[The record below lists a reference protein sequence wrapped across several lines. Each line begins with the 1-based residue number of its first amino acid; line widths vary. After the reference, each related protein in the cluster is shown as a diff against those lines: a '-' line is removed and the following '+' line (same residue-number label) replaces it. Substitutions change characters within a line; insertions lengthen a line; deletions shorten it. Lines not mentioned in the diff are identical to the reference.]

1 MGTNLGMATNSV
13 FWAVTAIRMKY
24 AYFKRYTYVA
34 RKKILEIC
42 GKILNSYNWMET

>member
-1 MGTNLGMATNSV
+1 MATNSV

-34 RKKILEIC
+34 RKKNTGNMWQNIE
-42 GKILNSYNWMET
+42 